1 MVAPEIAQKMRTAM
15 KLARDILD
23 QKVGIIPGCRR
34 MVEYETGDK
43 SYDRVFG
50 AFEAINLEL
59 KLEKIEEEVKE
70 QGGGFFL
77 TGSEEQVLIDRIRM
91 YAFAACR
98 SLIRAFED
106 ELATR

>member
-1 MVAPEIAQKMRTAM
+1 MVTGETADKMRTAM

-34 MVEYETGDK
+34 MVEYETGDQ

-59 KLEKIEEEVKE
+59 KLEKIEEEIKE

-91 YAFAACR
+91 YTFAACR
-98 SLIRAFED
+98 SLIRAFSE
-106 ELATR
+106 ELEVK